1 MKSIYYFVFIFLFS
15 CNTQKNPDYAIVIH
29 GGAGTILKSNM
40 TDEKEEEYM
49 NALHQA
55 LDIGEKILENG
66 GTSMEAVEK
75 TIHYLENSPLFN
87 AGKGAVFTHDGKNEL
102 DASIMNGADLS
113 AGAVAGVTTV
123 KNPISL
129 AKAVMEKSEH
139 VMLIGKG
146 AEEFAQIQ
154 GLEMVDPS
162 YFYTQ
167 NRFNGLQKALENEK
181 KDDKFGTVGCV
192 ALDREGNIVAGTS
205 TGGMT
210 NKKFNRVGD
219 VPIIGA
225 GTYANNTTCGISCTG
240 HGEYFIRYTVAHD
253 VSALMEYKNLSL
265 KEAAKIV
272 VHDKLLKA
280 GGSGGLVGLDA
291 KGNITM
297 EFNSEG

>member
-1 MKSIYYFVFIFLFS
+1 
-15 CNTQKNPDYAIVIH
+15 
-29 GGAGTILKSNM
+29 
-40 TDEKEEEYM
+40 
-49 NALHQA
+49 
-55 LDIGEKILENG
+55 
-66 GTSMEAVEK
+66 
-75 TIHYLENSPLFN
+75 
-87 AGKGAVFTHDGKNEL
+87 
-102 DASIMNGADLS
+102 MNGADLS

-297 EFNSEG
+297 EFNSEGMYRGYAKPGERSVAIYGE